1 MALVIKGF
9 AFGLTWYT
17 STSDGREE
25 LERQARRLKANVY
38 AEAVHETSRMYGFAD
53 TRKWKGVRAA
63 AAGVAEALPEGGLFI
78 HRLDARGTSCL
89 IGIGSE
95 RRLPLPGLD
104 LHGPR
109 EQMIARARDHIA
121 AQDGRAV
128 KVYGDV
134 LPEEI
139 EGAHALSFEQVAGD
153 AVIAGA
159 LKPVTQFDARYA
171 LPFLIALGLAA
182 IWYGDELTGVVAPAQ
197 AAPVQSPELLYRSQV
212 EAAIGDVARLNRFPS
227 NVMAGFLPFLA
238 EVPSEAAGWQFDNLK
253 CVDTEC
259 TAVWRRQPGASS
271 EGLLRA
277 LRLDAA
283 DPSVTFY
290 DVDYMRRKLSFRK
303 ADTPRKLALMPNA
316 TFSGIVGSWF
326 QQLADREIERPMLEM
341 PAPLVAPL
349 SATPGAPAA
358 ANAGAAPQGA
368 IEAPEV
374 GQYRFSV
381 PFSVQDLQ
389 AVAALPDALTI
400 ESIEVKREGKDR
412 MIVQFNGKYYAL

>member
-1 MALVIKGF
+1 MTLVIKGF

-17 STSDGREE
+17 STSDSREE
-25 LERQARRLKANVY
+25 LERQAKRLKTNVY
-38 AEAVHETSRMYGFAD
+38 AEAVHETSRMYGFAE
-53 TRKWKGVRAA
+53 TKKWKGVRAA

-89 IGIGSE
+89 IAIGSE
-95 RRLPLPGLD
+95 RRLPLPGMD
-104 LHGPR
+104 LHGAR
-109 EQMIARARDHIA
+109 EQMIARAKDYIA
-121 AQDGRAV
+121 AQSGQAV

-139 EGAHALSFEQVAGD
+139 EGAHELSFERVAGD

-159 LKPVTQFDARYA
+159 LKPVTQFDPRYA
-171 LPFLIALGLAA
+171 LPFLIAMGMAA

-197 AAPVQSPELLYRSQV
+197 AAPVQSPDMVYRNQV
-212 EAAIGDVARLNRFPS
+212 TAAIDGVAQLNQFPS
-227 NVMAGFLPFLA
+227 NVMDGFLPFLA
-238 EVPSEAAGWQFDNLK
+238 EVPSEAAGWQFENLK
-253 CVDTEC
+253 CIDTEC

-290 DVDYMRRKLSFRK
+290 DVDFMKRKLSFRK
-303 ADTPRKLALMPNA
+303 GETARKLELMPNGS
-316 TFSGIVGSWF
+316 FSGIVGSWF
-326 QQLADREIERPMLEM
+326 QQLADREIERPMLGT
-341 PAPLVAPL
+341 PAPLVPPL
-349 SATPGAPAA
+349 SAAPGATPGAAP
-358 ANAGAAPQGA
+358 AAPQDTVV
-368 IEAPEV
+368 APAV

-381 PFSVQDLQ
+381 PFNVQDLQ

-400 ESIEVKREGKDR
+400 ESIEVKREGRGR
-412 MIVQFNGKYYAL
+412 MIVQFNGKYYAI